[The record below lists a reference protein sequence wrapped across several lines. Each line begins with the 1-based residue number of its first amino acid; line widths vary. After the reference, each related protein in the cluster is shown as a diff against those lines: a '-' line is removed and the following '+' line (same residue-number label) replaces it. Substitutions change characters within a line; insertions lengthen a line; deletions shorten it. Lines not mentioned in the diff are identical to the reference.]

1 MLGFDIGFWLLA
13 ILAVWV
19 TGVSKSGFAGGV
31 GVIAV
36 PLLALYIDPRQAA
49 AIMLPLLVLM
59 DAVSMRAWWGKLN
72 VVQYKRLLA
81 PATLGIAIGYFTFD
95 LLNAELIKMV
105 LGVLSIVFCL
115 WGFAS
120 NIQLGPTR
128 TGNLWL
134 ARLCGTI
141 TGFTSF
147 LAHAGGPPL
156 NLYLLPLRLPRPEYL
171 ATVIF
176 TIATVNLIKLIP
188 YAALGQLNV
197 DNLLISLILMPVAW
211 LGAKYGI
218 KLQAL
223 ISDLWF
229 YRIIYSAL
237 GLIGVKLLFDVLV

>member
-1 MLGFDIGFWLLA
+1 MLGFDLGFWILA

-59 DAVSMRAWWGKLN
+59 DAVSMKAWWGKLN
-72 VVQYKRLLA
+72 LTQYRRLIG
-81 PATLGIAIGYFTFD
+81 PACIGIAIGYFTFD
-95 LLNAELIKMV
+95 LLNADLIKIV

-120 NIQLGPTR
+120 NLQLGETK
-128 TGNLWL
+128 TGNLWI

-176 TIATVNLIKLIP
+176 TIATVNLVKLVP
-188 YAALGQLNV
+188 YAMLGQLNG

-218 KLQAL
+218 RLQAV
-223 ISDLWF
+223 ISDQWF

-237 GLIGVKLLFDVLV
+237 GLIGAKLLLDTLF